1 MGKGY
6 KQDKSE
12 NKYKKETY
20 ENIVIYAYPLKHQI
34 LPLIIYPTRE
44 IQKEGIELYRI
55 YTDSLYLY

>member
-12 NKYKKETY
+12 NKYKKQTY

-34 LPLIIYPTRE
+34 LPL
-44 IQKEGIELYRI
+44 K
-55 YTDSLYLY
+55 